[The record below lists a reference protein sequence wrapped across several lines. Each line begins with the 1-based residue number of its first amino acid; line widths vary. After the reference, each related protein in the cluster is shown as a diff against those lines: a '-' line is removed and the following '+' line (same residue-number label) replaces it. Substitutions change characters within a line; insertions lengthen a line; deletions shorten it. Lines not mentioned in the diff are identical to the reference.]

1 MFHVSTMLPYKPKDP
16 QQIERKRF
24 IGNDIVVIIFCDG
37 KTLFDPSKMNSEYN
51 QCYIIV
57 RAEKEPI
64 QVVKYYLE
72 DDLTIPPSPT
82 KDDATLD
89 LPPSPVGDTP
99 SPPRIISKNSPKG
112 SPMIR
117 KKKKN
122 VIPSTKYRVGMLVRD
137 TLEDFF
143 PDILEPPLYE
153 NKTVLRNF
161 LIGESIA
168 TIRTA
173 LKSPNTTFQKK
184 IVAFR
189 TISLNTILQKYLGE

>member
-1 MFHVSTMLPYKPKDP
+1 
-16 QQIERKRF
+16 
-24 IGNDIVVIIFCDG
+24 
-37 KTLFDPSKMNSEYN
+37 
-51 QCYIIV
+51 
-57 RAEKEPI
+57 
-64 QVVKYYLE
+64 
-72 DDLTIPPSPT
+72 
-82 KDDATLD
+82 
-89 LPPSPVGDTP
+89 
-99 SPPRIISKNSPKG
+99 
-112 SPMIR
+112 
-117 KKKKN
+117 
-122 VIPSTKYRVGMLVRD
+122 MLVRD